1 MIYIRRIDPA
11 NILHAE
17 VNERNGRLS
26 NLWRLWNG
34 TTYDDFSWSQRFLF
48 ADLLYQN
55 HLKLQSQY
63 FATNEPISSD
73 GNIEYAVEMYSAP
86 NIQCTQT
93 IDESNP
99 AEKRQLENAPPMDY
113 GVCYSIC

>member
-1 MIYIRRIDPA
+1 MREMVDSVISDAYGMAQPMTTSREA
-11 NILHAE
+11 NDFYLRTCCTKIIL
-17 VNERNGRLS
+17 NSNRN
-26 NLWRLWNG
+26 
-34 TTYDDFSWSQRFLF
+34 
-48 ADLLYQN
+48 
-55 HLKLQSQY
+55 Y

-99 AEKRQLENAPPMDY
+99 TEKRQLENAPPMDY